1 MNEKEYQKKIEE
13 LNLENIQLKK
23 SKEYAT
29 GKKILQVKSM
39 LKKMQICKLV
49 KKIFENR
56 KISKFSNI
64 EKENNFKVKE
74 KQKLRYIHVL
84 REIMIKKY

>member
-49 KKIFENR
+49 
-56 KISKFSNI
+56 
-64 EKENNFKVKE
+64 
-74 KQKLRYIHVL
+74 
-84 REIMIKKY
+84 